1 MKNNSIDKK
10 LKKYSSIESE
20 IGFLETELWSA
31 KEMLKTLDEFKVHI
45 ESNVQGKVNK
55 RIQALKEELKNLEAE
70 KMAIESLVDSLEDDV
85 KRIFKYRY
93 FSGLS
98 WLDIAKKMN
107 FSERQ
112 IRRIHQN
119 AIEKISSE
127 NIF

>member
-1 MKNNSIDKK
+1 MKNNPIDKK

-20 IGFLETELWSA
+20 IAFLETELWSA

-55 RIQALKEELKNLEAE
+55 RIQDLKEELKNLEAE
-70 KMAIESLVDSLEDDV
+70 KMAIESMVDTLEDDV

-98 WLDIAKKMN
+98 WLDIAKKMG